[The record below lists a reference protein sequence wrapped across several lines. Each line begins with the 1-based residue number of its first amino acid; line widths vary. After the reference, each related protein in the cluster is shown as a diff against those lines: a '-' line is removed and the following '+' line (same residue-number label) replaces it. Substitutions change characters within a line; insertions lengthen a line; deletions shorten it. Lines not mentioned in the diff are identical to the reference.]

1 MSLFLCFT
9 ASLGFSVMRRPCIPF
24 RTLIYALC
32 AAVLLVSQVEVVQAL
47 AEFSTWEEVPF
58 ATADEQKLEMQ
69 RQLFKASHASFVS
82 MLDYNQCPMDSA
94 DILSGDTTE
103 DLGVISESYG
113 RMDVLPPC
121 DPFSL
126 RPWNTAC
133 LSDLATTINGED
145 ETPLQEVALRRLKR
159 PLSPASFL
167 ARKVAQ
173 EACCNYPPVFN
184 AMRWHRSPRSPR
196 DGRGRRRISSSASR
210 TTAYSPERHTPLEP
224 TVKRLLAALLA
235 ASKWPQVGGCTLAE
249 RKLAAISQ
257 YSRKTCIQAYSLQS
271 HSHTWPGPSESKTSW
286 LPRLGPGP
294 WQPLSLC
301 RFAERC
307 RALFG
312 GHFEGLHRESSGSPR
327 SNQALQS
334 SELLSPAVLR
344 GRLSSYKMKT
354 SNSAPVL
361 AAKAS
366 PRRGTRT
373 LMSLVA
379 DGRQTSSKKEHD
391 RVTKCLQGIVRRTAV
406 AQKVAMAF
414 SEAAG
419 RARDAGPEMD
429 EPGTP

>member
-1 MSLFLCFT
+1 
-9 ASLGFSVMRRPCIPF
+9 GD
-24 RTLIYALC
+24 RT
-32 AAVLLVSQVEVVQAL
+32 
-47 AEFSTWEEVPF
+47 
-58 ATADEQKLEMQ
+58 D
-69 RQLFKASHASFVS
+69 
-82 MLDYNQCPMDSA
+82 
-94 DILSGDTTE
+94 
-103 DLGVISESYG
+103 DLGCISVSYG

-133 LSDLATTINGED
+133 LSDLATSINGED
-145 ETPLQEVALRRLKR
+145 EAPLQEVALRRLKR

-196 DGRGRRRISSSASR
+196 DGRGRRRCSGASR
-210 TTAYSPERHTPLEP
+210 TTGYSPERST
-224 TVKRLLAALLA
+224 AA
-235 ASKWPQVGGCTLAE
+235 ASPRSKM
-249 RKLAAISQ
+249 
-257 YSRKTCIQAYSLQS
+257 
-271 HSHTWPGPSESKTSW
+271 HNHTWPLHESKTSW
-286 LPRLGPGP
+286 LPR
-294 WQPLSLC
+294 
-301 RFAERC
+301 
-307 RALFG
+307 
-312 GHFEGLHRESSGSPR
+312 HFEGIHREGSGSPR

-344 GRLSSYKMKT
+344 GRLNSYKMKT
-354 SNSAPVL
+354 SSSAPSL

-379 DGRQTSSKKEHD
+379 DGRQSSSKKEHD

-419 RARDAGPEMD
+419 RARDAGAPEMD